1 MSRFDFRS
9 AFSIDVAVSSP
20 RPGSPWQATPA
31 AARSPAIRSFVRR
44 AATAMSALAFAAS
57 AAASDRILLNAEAID
72 TGSSYAQTQRASA
85 VLGSFTG
92 KRLHLVQFTG
102 PVRQQWVDSLA
113 ADGLRIVNYI
123 PDNAYLVWGDAAA
136 IAQLQAR
143 ARTAASSV
151 QWDGAWKAEYKVHP
165 AVWASEKDL
174 QPPPAGAHRG
184 HRPLQPAAGRR

>member
-9 AFSIDVAVSSP
+9 ALSIDVAGSSP
-20 RPGSPWQATPA
+20 RPGSPWQPTPA
-31 AARSPAIRSFVRR
+31 AARSSRDSELRSARGHGDVRPGVRR
-44 AATAMSALAFAAS
+44 VGCCVRPDSA
-57 AAASDRILLNAEAID
+57 DAEAID
-72 TGSSYAQTQRASA
+72 TASDYAQTQRASA

-92 KRLHLVQFTG
+92 KRLHLVQFAG

-165 AVWASEKDL
+165 AVWA
-174 QPPPAGAHRG
+174 A
-184 HRPLQPAAGRR
+184 RRT